1 MHTGKTLIN
10 ELDSEY
16 RKKIVE
22 ERPFNM
28 PDYRTGDVVELTYFQ
43 SLSEGKF
50 NTFKGIVYGKEK
62 PNNLRESLHFHTV
75 VENENVSLKMKL
87 MSPMI
92 GKVVVDKQGS
102 GRLRKKLNHIPEL
115 SLSAGKLLEP
125 IIKGRGYK
133 PRA

>member
-50 NTFKGIVYGKEK
+50 NTFQGIVYGKEK

-75 VENENVSLKMKL
+75 VENENV
-87 MSPMI
+87 
-92 GKVVVDKQGS
+92 G
-102 GRLRKKLNHIPEL
+102 
-115 SLSAGKLLEP
+115 SLSILHH
-125 IIKGRGYK
+125 
-133 PRA
+133 